1 MINQKGYKAVTRGHF
16 GYRSVIAQSYNSPI
30 LKPKGLYMLDVETL
44 VQSQTSRIRQLPHW
58 MLKPITYGLKKLFHQ
73 NEVNRTLERIGH
85 LEGFDFIEA
94 VLEYFNVSY
103 SIPAAEKLNIP
114 PTGRVMIIANHPL
127 GALDALSLLMLVK
140 EVRPDVKIVA
150 NSLLSHIDQLS
161 NVIVPVDNMNGRS
174 TKEHI
179 KGIYS
184 TLESEQALIIFPSG
198 EVSRVRPTGVKD
210 TKWQKGFLKIAK
222 KTQSPLLPVY
232 IKARNSS
239 LFYTVSMVSKPLAAL
254 LLPHEMFTKQ
264 SSIVGFRVGEKI
276 PFKAFSEG
284 VVDEKQTLQLLK
296 KHLYRIGK
304 GKRGI
309 FKTESCIAHPE
320 ERGRLQKELKNCQ
333 SLGQTSDGK
342 EILLYDAFKESVIMR
357 EIGRL
362 REMTFRKVEEGTG
375 GRRDTDGF
383 DMYYRHIIVWD
394 ASELEIAGAYRIGEG
409 SKIMKK
415 QGFNGFYAN
424 SLFEYLEKFTIYAES
439 GIELGRSFVQP
450 KYWGSRALD
459 YLWQGVGAY
468 LREHPEVQYMFGP
481 VSLSRM
487 YPKTALNMLV
497 FFYTFYF
504 PAKKSLVKPRNPFVM
519 RRDEKEEMERVF
531 TCKDYKEDFKRLRTQ
546 LGVMDMNV
554 PTLYKQYSELCEEGG
569 CEFLNF
575 NIDPDFGDCI
585 DGMILVHINKI
596 KESKRARYIG

>member
-1 MINQKGYKAVTRGHF
+1 
-16 GYRSVIAQSYNSPI
+16 
-30 LKPKGLYMLDVETL
+30 MLDVDTL
-44 VQSQTSRIRQLPHW
+44 VLSRNPKARQLPLW

-73 NEVNRTLERIGH
+73 DEVNRTLERIGH

-103 SIPAAEKLNIP
+103 SIPASEKLNIP
-114 PTGRVMIIANHPL
+114 PTGRVLIIANHPL

-150 NSLLSHIDQLS
+150 NALLSHIDQLS
-161 NVIVPVDNMNGRS
+161 NVLVPVDNMGGRS

-184 TLESEQALIIFPSG
+184 ALEAEQALIIFPSG
-198 EVSRVRPTGVKD
+198 EVSRVRPSGVKD
-210 TKWQKGFLKIAK
+210 TKWQKGFLNIAK
-222 KTQSPLLPVY
+222 KTQAPLLPVY

-254 LLPHEMFTKQ
+254 LLPHEMFTKR
-264 SSIVGFRVGEKI
+264 SSVVGFRVGEKI

-320 ERGRLQKELKNCQ
+320 ERGKLQKELKNCIQ
-333 SLGQTSDGK
+333 LGQTSDGK
-342 EILLYDAFKESVIMR
+342 EILLFDAFKESAIMR

-375 GRRDTDGF
+375 GRRDMDSF
-383 DMYYRHIIVWD
+383 DKYYRHIIVWD
-394 ASELEIAGAYRIGEG
+394 GNELEIAGAYRIGEG
-409 SKIMKK
+409 SKIMQKR
-415 QGFNGFYAN
+415 GLEGFYAN
-424 SLFEYLEKFTIYAES
+424 SLCEYLDSFTPFAES

-468 LREHPEVQYMFGP
+468 LRQHPDVKYMFGP
-481 VSLSRM
+481 VSLSRV

-497 FFYTFYF
+497 FFYSFYF
-504 PAKKSLVKPRNPFVM
+504 PAKQPTIRPKMPFVM
-519 RRDEKEEMERVF
+519 RRDERAEMERIF
-531 TCKDYKEDFKRLRTQ
+531 TCKDYKEDFRRLRTQ
-546 LGVMDMNV
+546 LGAMDMSV

-569 CEFLNF
+569 CEFLGF
-575 NIDPDFGDCI
+575 NIDPDFGDCV
-585 DGMILVHINKI
+585 DGMILVHIDKI
-596 KESKRARYIG
+596 KESKRARYLG